1 MTLKSVSFRTSLLAT
16 TTDVL
21 GTVGIHCART
31 AKFVVNTAS
40 SLAAYT
46 EEGQALSP
54 EVYLCDSVDELVKRA
69 GTGTYIVLG
78 NANGVEEAGPA
89 ALKFGAPLCASRWN
103 IFVERSAE
111 GPCRF
116 GVFSETGDPAALTA
130 DETLLSSFDPKF
142 PIVMLA
148 QNGINRVRLIPA
160 GQPAVEFRFNAD
172 ADIAELPDRGHIAD
186 IASMIASAE
195 GVGGDAF
202 LEYLARILGVAIG
215 RSHGT
220 LLAVIKSEEAGLP
233 EMLTDAVSFDPP
245 IDLFEIYRAHL
256 EEGKTSES
264 VSALQS
270 VSEL

>member
-31 AKFVVNTAS
+31 AKFIVNTAS

-54 EVYLCDSVDELVKRA
+54 EVYLCTSVDELIKRA

-78 NANGVEEAGPA
+78 VSDDVEEAGPA

-103 IFVERSAE
+103 IFIERSAG

-116 GVFSETGDPAALTA
+116 GVFSETGDPAAITA
-130 DETLLSSFDPKF
+130 NETLLSSYDPNF

-148 QNGINRVRLIPA
+148 QNGTNRVRLIPA
-160 GQPAVEFRFNAD
+160 GQQAVEFRFNAD
-172 ADIAELPDRGHIAD
+172 ADIAELPDKDHIAQ
-186 IASMIASAE
+186 
-195 GVGGDAF
+195 
-202 LEYLARILGVAIG
+202 VAAM
-215 RSHGT
+215 ST
-220 LLAVIKSEEAGLP
+220 AA
-233 EMLTDAVSFDPP
+233 
-245 IDLFEIYRAHL
+245 
-256 EEGKTSES
+256 
-264 VSALQS
+264 
-270 VSEL
+270 